1 MSGHAAL
8 DVDLTDRSLYR
19 RGVPH
24 DLFTRLRDEA
34 AVSWHRP
41 VEIHPGQGEAGFWSV
56 LRHDEIVR
64 VQRDWETFTASD
76 GVEINKATYD
86 HAAAM
91 LTSMDPP
98 RHTRLRRLITAGFT
112 PRMIGRLEEHLV
124 RRTHGILDVAA
135 ERGSCDLV
143 SDIAFQ
149 LPMHVISDIVGI
161 PEADRPWVFEQTE
174 RVLRA
179 FDPTTSYTPA
189 DSEDAHAELFA
200 YASRLSEEKRAH
212 PADDV
217 WTLISQAEIVDDDG
231 QVTGLA
237 GLELEVFFVVLALA
251 GSETSRNAIS
261 QGLIALLEHPEQLA
275 LFRGDPGARRTATEE
290 ILRWTSPVLFF
301 GRTATRDVEL
311 GTELI
316 PAGDRVVVWYP
327 SGNRDER
334 AFAEPFRFDLRRD
347 PNPHVTFGGGGVH
360 YCLGA
365 NLAKKEIEVMLG
377 GLVDRFDVE
386 IAGEP
391 RWQGVGT
398 ASNVGVGLD
407 ELPVRLTPRRK
418 RGE

>member
-1 MSGHAAL
+1 MTGKTEL
-8 DVDLTDRSLYR
+8 DVDLTDRSLYA

-24 DLFTRLRDEA
+24 DLFTRLRDTA
-34 AVSWHRP
+34 AVSWHPP
-41 VEIHPGQGEAGFWSV
+41 VEIHTGQGEAGFWSV
-56 LRHDEIVR
+56 FRHAEIVR
-64 VQRDWETFTASD
+64 VQRDWATFTATD
-76 GVEINKATYD
+76 GVEINKASYD
-86 HAAAM
+86 HAVAM

-124 RRTHGILDVAA
+124 QRTRRILDTAA
-135 ERGSCDLV
+135 EQGACDFV
-143 SDIAFQ
+143 SDIAFP

-161 PEADRPWVFEQTE
+161 PDADRPWVFEQTE

-179 FDPTTSYTPA
+179 YDPTTSYTPA

-200 YASRLSEEKRAH
+200 YASQLSEEKRAH

-261 QGLIALLEHPEQLA
+261 QGLIALMEHPDQLA
-275 LFRGDPGARRTATEE
+275 LFRGDSGVRRSATEE
-290 ILRWTSPVLFF
+290 ILRWTSPVQFF
-301 GRTATRDVEL
+301 GRTATCEVEL
-311 GTELI
+311 GGELLS
-316 PAGDRVVVWYP
+316 AGDRVVVWYP

-334 AFAEPFRFDLRRD
+334 AFGHPFHFDIERD

-365 NLAKKEIEVMLG
+365 NLARKEIEVMLG
-377 GLVDRFDVE
+377 ALFDRFDVE
-386 IAGEP
+386 ITGEP
-391 RWQGVGT
+391 RWLGVGT

-407 ELPVRLTPRRK
+407 ELPVRLTPRAA
-418 RGE
+418 